1 MAQAEDIISMSEPK
15 MVRVRGFAG
24 PTAKTDAELAKGI
37 LQNQE
42 IPCVIAGGQSADML
56 PGVDIVQLLVREED
70 AAEAAELLESFLDNP
85 SHTPADQP

>member
-1 MAQAEDIISMSEPK
+1 MSEPK

-37 LQNQE
+37 LENQE
-42 IPCVIAGGQSADML
+42 IPCVVSGGRPADLL
-56 PGVDIVQLLVREED
+56 PGVDLVQLLVREED

-85 SHTPADQP
+85 SNTPADEP

>member
-1 MAQAEDIISMSEPK
+1 MSEPK
-15 MVRVRGFAG
+15 MVRVRAFGG

-42 IPCVIAGGQSADML
+42 IPCVIAGGQPADML
-56 PGVDIVQLLVREED
+56 PGVDMVQLLVREED

-85 SHTPADQP
+85 SRTPAEQP

>member
-1 MAQAEDIISMSEPK
+1 MSEPK

-24 PTAKTDAELAKGI
+24 PAANRDAELAKGI

-85 SHTPADQP
+85 SNTPADQP